1 MKKFFVFFALF
12 TAIFLMVSCGDI
24 GEVNVGD
31 INVGTGT
38 NDQGNSDGG
47 TSDKKQG
54 ELGGEC
60 YGNKTCN
67 EGLVCEEESNTCI
80 KKTGSYENN
89 DGDQEPEQNGN
100 DADATTPDNGDSV
113 FDNDTDTDSGDST
126 PDDADTASEQTDDD
140 DGDST
145 HDDADSDSDSDSSD
159 STADDADTSDSQ
171 PDEDADADSGEAEE
185 HCETVDGKLWWSSKK
200 PEKPY
205 DPAKPDENKMD
216 WEGAINHCKEL
227 KESNA
232 CGYSDWH
239 LPIIDELKTLLKW
252 RRDSQC
258 KVSETDDHLSFNDY
272 WTCSSCCHD
281 CTLGGGGECNY
292 SSYFYDGR
300 YSKLGDS
307 GSLWSSSVPT
317 EYTHSAWTVNFN
329 AAQVYNKSKSNTT
342 EVYVRCVR
350 GAQ

>member
-1 MKKFFVFFALF
+1 MKKICVLFAFFALF
-12 TAIFLMVSCGDI
+12 FAVSCGNSGSSGNKDNADT
-24 GEVNVGD
+24 GETMTDGD
-31 INVGTGT
+31 SADSEPADTTPEQPDNEETGR
-38 NDQGNSDGG
+38 
-47 TSDKKQG
+47 KQG
-54 ELGGEC
+54 ELYGEC
-60 YGNKTCN
+60 YPNATCN
-67 EGLVCEEESNTCI
+67 KGLVCDEENNVCI
-80 KKTGSYENN
+80 KDP
-89 DGDQEPEQNGN
+89 DG
-100 DADATTPDNGDSV
+100 GDS
-113 FDNDTDTDSGDST
+113 DSDASDST
-126 PDDADTASEQTDDD
+126 PDE
-140 DGDST
+140 GDS
-145 HDDADSDSDSDSSD
+145 AGDSDTSD
-159 STADDADTSDSQ
+159 STDEGDSDTSDSADTSDSQ
-171 PDEDADADSGEAEE
+171 PDDDADTDSGEAEE
-185 HCETVDGKLWWSSKK
+185 HCETVDAKLWWSSKTT
-200 PEKPY
+200 
-205 DPAKPDENKMD
+205 DPMD
-216 WEGAINHCKEL
+216 WESAIEHCKKL

-239 LPIIDELKTLLKW
+239 LPIIDELKMLLKW

-307 GSLWSSSVPT
+307 GLLWSSSVPT

>member
-1 MKKFFVFFALF
+1 MKKIFAVFALF
-12 TAIFLMVSCGDI
+12 AALVFVVSCG
-24 GEVNVGD
+24 
-31 INVGTGT
+31 
-38 NDQGNSDGG
+38 GG
-47 TSDKKQG
+47 SKTSDDTDTGETVTDEDSGTADSEPADTTPEQPDNEETGRKQG
-54 ELGGEC
+54 ELYGEC
-60 YGNKTCN
+60 YPNATCN
-67 EGLVCEEESNTCI
+67 KGLVCDEENNVCI
-80 KKTGSYENN
+80 K
-89 DGDQEPEQNGN
+89 DPNGN
-100 DADATTPDNGDSV
+100 SNDS
-113 FDNDTDTDSGDST
+113 DNDVTET
-126 PDDADTASEQTDDD
+126 DD

-171 PDEDADADSGEAEE
+171 PDEDADADSGDPDEP
-185 HCETVDGKLWWSSKK
+185 CRTIDGKLWWSSKTT
-200 PEKPY
+200 ETM
-205 DPAKPDENKMD
+205 N
-216 WEGAINHCKEL
+216 WESAINHCKEL

-239 LPIIDELKTLLKW
+239 LPTIDELKTLLKW

-292 SSYFYDGR
+292 SSYYYDGR

-317 EYTHSAWTVNFN
+317 EYIHSAWFVNFN
-329 AAQVYNKSKSNTT
+329 AAQVYTKSKSNTT

>member
-1 MKKFFVFFALF
+1 MKKFFAVFAFFTLFFA
-12 TAIFLMVSCGDI
+12 VSCGSS
-24 GEVNVGD
+24 
-31 INVGTGT
+31 
-38 NDQGNSDGG
+38 GNSGNKDNTDTGETVTDEDSADSG
-47 TSDKKQG
+47 QGDTTPEEPDNEDSGRKQG
-54 ELGGEC
+54 ELYGEC
-60 YGNKTCN
+60 YPNATCN
-67 EGLVCEEESNTCI
+67 QGLICDEENNVCI
-80 KKTGSYENN
+80 KDPNS
-89 DGDQEPEQNGN
+89 D
-100 DADATTPDNGDSV
+100 DS
-113 FDNDTDTDSGDST
+113 DST
-126 PDDADTASEQTDDD
+126 PEHPDE
-140 DGDST
+140 
-145 HDDADSDSDSDSSD
+145 ADSADDSDTSEP
-159 STADDADTSDSQ
+159 TDDADTSDQTDDADSQ
-171 PDEDADADSGEAEE
+171 SDEDADADSGDPDEP
-185 HCETVDGKLWWSSKK
+185 CRTIDGKMWWSPKTA
-200 PEKPY
+200 ET
-205 DPAKPDENKMD
+205 MD
-216 WEGAINHCKEL
+216 WLSALDYCEKKLND
-227 KESNA
+227 SNK

-292 SSYFYDGR
+292 SSYYYDGR

-317 EYTHSAWTVNFN
+317 EYIHSAWIVNFN